1 VQSYPIWRIN
11 LETIQFEAIK
21 TALKQTKD
29 GYGLSLAVH
38 PADLPDELMRDFV
51 GSRYMVVMVRIGD
64 NEQPVNRELEFPGDY
79 AVKMAGMMCRDP
91 SFWQWVNQKTITP
104 QDIKSEKECANWLSD
119 YLNIQSR
126 KELKENEKVRE
137 EFNKLRKSFE
147 IWKRS

>member
-1 VQSYPIWRIN
+1 M
-11 LETIQFEAIK
+11 ETIQFEAIK

-38 PADLPDELMRDFV
+38 PDDLPEELMRDFV

-64 NEQPVNRELEFPGDY
+64 NEQPVNRELEFPGDH

-91 SFWQWVNQKTITP
+91 EFWKWVSTKSVLP
-104 QDIKSEKECANWLSD
+104 QEINSEKECTAWLAD

-126 KELKENEKVRE
+126 KELKENQVVRE